1 MFFNK
6 FCENNEN
13 LKIIEHIYHGV
24 TGATGPRGVTGPAGP
39 TGATGAQG
47 IQGERGETGATGP
60 VGATGAMGETGATGA
75 TGPAGGISVNE
86 NASTYTFGPQ
96 TAVSGTPITLMTELT
111 NNGLETTR
119 DSIIVKNDGTYI
131 VCYSINKVA
140 NATDGDH
147 VAIYVNEVEIPA
159 TRKQMLTNSDVM
171 GMFVLM
177 LEKDDEI
184 TIVPTENQTD
194 QTMLTDTG
202 GPSASLTVIR
212 IA

>member
-1 MFFNK
+1 MFFK
-6 FCENNEN
+6 KCCANEKDLN
-13 LKIIEHIYHGV
+13 IIEYICHGV
-24 TGATGPRGVTGPAGP
+24 TGATGPMGP
-39 TGATGAQG
+39 QG
-47 IQGERGETGATGP
+47 IAGERGETGATGP
-60 VGATGAMGETGATGA
+60 TGPTGATGA

-96 TAVSGTPITLMTELT
+96 TAVNGTPITLMTELT

-140 NATDGDH
+140 NAADGDH

-159 TRKQMLTNSDVM
+159 TRKQMLTNSSIM
-171 GMFVLM
+171 GVFVLM